1 MKIRTV
7 FRDKAPSRR
16 ALFLRPQII
25 MLLLLAPLASGQLI
39 YSEVKIKVSPGTTC
53 PATWTA
59 SEETIT
65 IEALYIVTAPASIGG
80 RAFRVSA
87 TFVDLIWPSVTD
99 KSEAVASGTL
109 VIEAGSVVTQQFCA
123 LLP

>member
-1 MKIRTV
+1 MK
-7 FRDKAPSRR
+7 
-16 ALFLRPQII
+16 LMLI
-25 MLLLLAPLASGQLI
+25 MLLLAPLASGQLVHD
-39 YSEVKIKVSPGTTC
+39 EVKIKVAPGVTC

-80 RAFRVSA
+80 RSFRVSA
-87 TFVDLIWPSVTD
+87 DFVNAVWPTAAN
-99 KSEAVASGTL
+99 KAAAVASGVLT
-109 VIEAGSVVTQQFCA
+109 VEAGSTVEVNYCA

>member
-1 MKIRTV
+1 MKKVYYIV
-7 FRDKAPSRR
+7 ILSILA
-16 ALFLRPQII
+16 
-25 MLLLLAPLASGQLI
+25 APLASGQLVHD
-39 YSEVKIKVSPGTTC
+39 EVKIKVAPGVTC

-80 RAFRVSA
+80 RSFRVSSA
-87 TFVDLIWPSVTD
+87 FVDLIWPTAANKATATTTGLLTV
-99 KSEAVASGTL
+99 
-109 VIEAGSVVTQQFCA
+109 EAGSTVEVHYCA

>member
-1 MKIRTV
+1 MKKVYIV
-7 FRDKAPSRR
+7 IS
-16 ALFLRPQII
+16 LSI
-25 MLLLLAPLASGQLI
+25 LAASLASGQLV
-39 YSEVKIKVSPGTTC
+39 YNSVKIKVAPGVTC

-80 RAFRVSA
+80 RSFRVSSA
-87 TFVDLIWPSVTD
+87 FVDLIWPSVTD

-109 VIEAGSVVTQQFCA
+109 VIQAGSVSTVHFCS